1 MDPSDLSGSTLVP
14 VSAYSIKL
22 NNMKKSSLIPV
33 LVFSLLMMVRCAEK
47 KSPDAGGAMSTMAAA
62 PEKPKF
68 GGYESE
74 VKWGEH
80 LVTVGGCNDCH
91 TPKKMGPHGP
101 ELDMSLMLSGHPAG
115 NPKIDVDRKAMEKK
129 GLVVTN
135 DLTEWV
141 GPWGVSYTANLTP
154 DATGTLNW
162 TIDNFML
169 ALREGKAK
177 GLSASR
183 TLLPP
188 MPWNE
193 ATKFYTDD
201 EIKAIFA
208 YTRVIPA
215 ISNNVPAPLPPASA
229 PAPK

>member
-1 MDPSDLSGSTLVP
+1 MVLSLVT
-14 VSAYSIKL
+14 
-22 NNMKKSSLIPV
+22 
-33 LVFSLLMMVRCAEK
+33 FFQCAEK
-47 KSPDAGGAMSTMAAA
+47 KSPDAGSNMASTMSAA
-62 PEKPKF
+62 PEKPDF
-68 GGYESE
+68 HGYDSE
-74 VKWGEH
+74 AAWGHH

-101 ELDMSLMLSGHPAG
+101 EFDSTMLLAGHPAG
-115 NPKIDVDRKAMEKK
+115 MPKIDVDRKAMEKK
-129 GLVVTN
+129 GLVITQ

-154 DATGTLNW
+154 DPTGTGNW
-162 TIDNFML
+162 TIENFML
-169 ALREGKAK
+169 ALREGKSK

-193 ATKFYTDD
+193 VTRFYSDD

-208 YTRVIPA
+208 YLRTVKP

-229 PAPK
+229 GKM

>member
-1 MDPSDLSGSTLVP
+1 
-14 VSAYSIKL
+14 
-22 NNMKKSSLIPV
+22 MKIQNLIPV
-33 LVFSLLMMVRCAEK
+33 MVLSLLVISRCAEK
-47 KSPDAGGAMSTMAAA
+47 KSPDAGSNMASTMTAA
-62 PEKPKF
+62 PEKPDF
-68 GGYESE
+68 HGYESE
-74 VKWGEH
+74 AAWGHH

-91 TPKKMGPHGP
+91 TPKRMGPHGP
-101 ELDMSLMLSGHPAG
+101 EFDSTRMLSGHPAAM
-115 NPKIDVDRKAMEKK
+115 PKIDVDRKAMEKK
-129 GLVVTN
+129 GLILTQ

-154 DATGTLNW
+154 DPTGTGNW
-162 TIDNFML
+162 TIENFML

-177 GLSASR
+177 GLAASR

-193 ATKFYTDD
+193 VTRFYTDD

-208 YTRVIPA
+208 YLRTVKP

-229 PAPK
+229 GKM